1 MLFKYTAVGKTGV
14 AQDGSI
20 EAINVDVA
28 ISSLQ
33 RRDLVISSIHPVDDP
48 NHFAA
53 KYLSFLNRVKIRDVV
68 MLSQQISTLFEAQV
82 SALKVFRLLASE
94 TESQALS
101 SILNQVADDLQA
113 GTSISKAMAKHP
125 KVFSPF
131 YVSMVVSGEETGH
144 LDEVFIFL
152 AEYLDRT
159 YAMNSKARNAL
170 IYPAFVVV
178 TFIAVMVLMLTMV
191 IPKIS
196 DILLSSGQEIPLYT
210 RVVLGFSSF
219 FTNYG
224 IFLLAAVVVG
234 VFFLFRYV
242 RTKGGR
248 SAMDHFKIAIP
259 FIGDFYK
266 KLYLARIADN
276 WSTSL
281 ASGIT
286 MVRSLELSSS
296 VVDNVVYKAILE
308 ETVISVKGGAS
319 VSDSLS
325 KYPEIPGI
333 IVQMIKVGEETGEL
347 GSILKTMAK
356 FYQREVN
363 AAIETLISLIEPVM
377 IVFLGLAVGVLL
389 ASVLIPIYNV
399 ASSV

>member
-1 MLFKYTAVGKTGV
+1 MLFNYKVISKTGE
-14 AQDGSI
+14 AQNGSI
-20 EAINVDVA
+20 EAINIDVA

-33 RRDLVISSIHPVDDP
+33 RRELTISSIHPADDSDRVK
-48 NHFAA
+48 
-53 KYLSFLNRVKIRDVV
+53 KYLSFFNNVKTKDVV

-82 SALKVFRLLASE
+82 SALKVFRLLSSE
-94 TESQALS
+94 TESPALA
-101 SILNQVADDLQA
+101 SILNQIADDLQA
-113 GTSISKAMAKHP
+113 GSSISKAMAKHP
-125 KVFSPF
+125 KAFSSF
-131 YVSMVVSGEETGH
+131 YVSMVISGEETGH

-170 IYPAFVVV
+170 IYPAFVVL
-178 TFIAVMVLMLTMV
+178 TFIGVMILMFTMV

-196 DILLSSGQEIPLYT
+196 DILLSSGQQIPLYT
-210 RVVLGFSSF
+210 RIVLNFSTF
-219 FTNYG
+219 FVNYG
-224 IFLLAAVVVG
+224 LFLGIAVVIG
-234 VFFLFRYV
+234 GLFLFRYA
-242 RTKGGR
+242 RTKSGHE
-248 SAMDHFKIAIP
+248 AVDHLKISIP
-259 FIGDFYK
+259 FVGDFYK

-286 MVRSLELSSS
+286 MVRSLELSAS
-296 VVDNVVYKAILE
+296 VVDNVVYKKLLE
-308 ETVISVKGGAS
+308 ETVVAVKSGAS
-319 VSDSLS
+319 VSDSMS

-347 GSILKTMAK
+347 GAILKTMAK

-363 AAIETLISLIEPVM
+363 AAMETLISLIEPVM

-389 ASVLIPIYNV
+389 ASVLVPIYNV

>member
-1 MLFKYTAVGKTGV
+1 MLFNYKVITNTGETK
-14 AQDGSI
+14 DGSI
-20 EAINVDVA
+20 EAVNIDIA

-33 RRDLVISSIHPVDDP
+33 RRDLVISSIHPADEK
-48 NHFAA
+48 NGIA
-53 KYLSFLNRVKIRDVV
+53 KYFRFFSNVKSKDVV

-82 SALKVFRLLASE
+82 SALKVFRLLATE
-94 TESQALS
+94 TESPALAS
-101 SILNQVADDLQA
+101 VLNQIADDLQ
-113 GTSISKAMAKHP
+113 GGSSISKAMAKHP
-125 KVFSPF
+125 RVFSTF

-159 YAMNSKARNAL
+159 YSMTSKARNAL
-170 IYPAFVVV
+170 IYPAFVVI
-178 TFIAVMVLMLTMV
+178 TFIVVMILMLTMV

-210 RVVLGFSSF
+210 RIVLGFSTF
-219 FTNYG
+219 FVNYGLFMLIALLVGG
-224 IFLLAAVVVG
+224 IFLY
-234 VFFLFRYV
+234 RYTRSV
-242 RTKGGR
+242 GGR
-248 SAMDHFKIAIP
+248 IALDRFKISIP
-259 FIGDFYK
+259 FVGDFYK

-276 WSTSL
+276 LSTSL

-286 MVRSLELSSS
+286 MVRSLELSAS
-296 VVDNVVYKAILE
+296 VVDNVIYQNLLE
-308 ETVISVKGGAS
+308 ETVESVKGGAS
-319 VSDSLS
+319 VSDSMA
-325 KYPEIPGI
+325 KYPEVPGI

-347 GSILKTMAK
+347 GTILKTMAK
-356 FYQREVN
+356 FYNREVN
-363 AAIETLISLIEPVM
+363 QAMETLISLIEPVM

>member
-1 MLFKYTAVGKTGV
+1 MLFNYKVVNVKGE

-20 EAINVDVA
+20 EAINIDVA

-33 RRDLVISSIHPVDDP
+33 RRDLTITSIEPAEKRDL
-48 NHFAA
+48 FK
-53 KYLSFLNRVKIRDVV
+53 KYFSFLNGVKTKDVV

-82 SALKVFRLLASE
+82 SALKVFRLLSSE
-94 TESQALS
+94 TESPGLA
-101 SILNQVADDLQA
+101 SILNQIADDLQA
-113 GTSISKAMAKHP
+113 GSSISKAMSKHP
-125 KVFSPF
+125 EAFSPF

-144 LDEVFIFL
+144 LDEVFVFL

-196 DILLSSGQEIPLYT
+196 DILLSSGQQVPVYT
-210 RVVLGFSSF
+210 QVVLGFSSF
-219 FTNYG
+219 FVNYG
-224 IFLLAAVVVG
+224 LFLLVALVIG
-234 VFFLFRYV
+234 GLYLFRYV
-242 RTKGGR
+242 RTARGNAALDR
-248 SAMDHFKIAIP
+248 LKISIP

-286 MVRSLELSSS
+286 MVRSLELSAS
-296 VVDNVVYKAILE
+296 VVDNVVYKNILE
-308 ETVISVKGGAS
+308 ETVESVKGGAS
-319 VSDSLS
+319 VSDSLG
-325 KYPEIPGI
+325 KYKEEIPGI
-333 IVQMIKVGEETGEL
+333 IVQMVKVGEETGEL
-347 GSILKTMAK
+347 GQILKTMAK

-363 AAIETLISLIEPVM
+363 AAMETLISLIEPVM

>member
-14 AQDGSI
+14 SQDGSI
-20 EAINVDVA
+20 DAINIDVA
-28 ISSLQ
+28 INSLQ
-33 RRDLVISSIHPVDDP
+33 RRDLVISSIHPVDEP
-48 NHFAA
+48 NHFVT
-53 KYLSFLNRVKIRDVV
+53 KYLSFMNGVKTKDIV

-94 TESQALS
+94 TESKALA

-125 KVFSPF
+125 KVFSSF

-144 LDEVFIFL
+144 LDEVFVFL
-152 AEYLDRT
+152 AEYIDRT

-210 RVVLGFSSF
+210 RAVLGVSSF

-224 IFLLAAVVVG
+224 IFLLAAIVVG
-234 VFFLFRYV
+234 AFFLFRYV

-248 SAMDHFKIAIP
+248 VAMDHFKIAIP
-259 FIGDFYK
+259 FVGDFFK

-286 MVRSLELSSS
+286 MVRSLELSAS

-308 ETVISVKGGAS
+308 ETVVSVKGGAS

-363 AAIETLISLIEPVM
+363 AAIETLIGLIEPVM
-377 IVFLGLAVGVLL
+377 IVFLGVAVGILL

-399 ASSV
+399 AGSV

>member
-1 MLFKYTAVGKTGV
+1 MLFNYKTITNTGETK
-14 AQDGSI
+14 DGSI
-20 EAINVDVA
+20 EAVNIDVA

-33 RRDLVISSIHPVDDP
+33 RRDLVISSIHPA
-48 NHFAA
+48 NEANGLK
-53 KYLSFLNRVKIRDVV
+53 KYLSFFNTVSTKDVV

-82 SALKVFRLLASE
+82 SALKVFRLLATE
-94 TESQALS
+94 TENPALAT
-101 SILNQVADDLQA
+101 ILNQIADDLQ
-113 GTSISKAMAKHP
+113 GGSSISKAMAKHP

-159 YAMNSKARNAL
+159 YAMSSKARNAL
-170 IYPAFVVV
+170 IYPAFVVI
-178 TFIAVMVLMLTMV
+178 TFVAVMILMLTMV

-196 DILLSSGQEIPLYT
+196 EILLASGQEIPLYT
-210 RVVLGFSSF
+210 QVVLGFSSF
-219 FTNYG
+219 FVNYG
-224 IFLLAAVVVG
+224 LFLAGAIVIAAV
-234 VFFLFRYV
+234 FLFRFV
-242 RTKGGR
+242 HSSKGKFAFD
-248 SAMDHFKIAIP
+248 SFKISIP
-259 FIGDFYK
+259 FVGDFFK

-276 WSTSL
+276 LSTSL

-286 MVRSLELSSS
+286 MVRSLELSAT
-296 VVDNVVYKAILE
+296 VVDNLVYQKLLT
-308 ETVISVKGGAS
+308 ETVESVKGGAS
-319 VSDSLS
+319 VSDSMA
-325 KYPEIPGI
+325 KYHEVPGI

-347 GSILKTMAK
+347 GAILKTMAK
-356 FYQREVN
+356 FYNREVN
-363 AAIETLISLIEPVM
+363 AATETLVSLIEPVM

>member
-1 MLFKYTAVGKTGV
+1 MLFNYRAVSNTGEG
-14 AQDGSI
+14 QNGSI
-20 EAINVDVA
+20 EAVNVDVA

-33 RRDLVISSIHPVDDP
+33 RRNLIISSIGPAEAPSRFD
-48 NHFAA
+48 
-53 KYLSFLNRVKIRDVV
+53 KYLKIFNHVKNKDVV

-82 SALKVFRLLASE
+82 SALKVFRLLS
-94 TESQALS
+94 TEIENPALA
-101 SILNQVADDLQA
+101 SILNQIADDLQA
-113 GTSISKAMAKHP
+113 GSSISKAMAKHP
-125 KVFSPF
+125 EVFSPF

-178 TFIAVMVLMLTMV
+178 TFIAVMILMFTMV
-191 IPKIS
+191 IPKIA
-196 DILLSSGQEIPLYT
+196 DILLSSGQEIPAYT
-210 RVVLGFSSF
+210 KVVLGFSTF
-219 FTNYG
+219 FVNYG
-224 IFLLAAVVVG
+224 LFLVIALVAGG
-234 VFFLFRYV
+234 VFLFRYI
-242 RTKGGR
+242 RTKHGR
-248 SAMDHFKIAIP
+248 AAMDRFKISIP
-259 FIGDFYK
+259 YVGDFYK

-296 VVDNVVYKAILE
+296 VVDNSVYQKILE
-308 ETVISVKGGAS
+308 DTVVAVKGGAS
-319 VSDSLS
+319 VSDAMG
-325 KYPEIPGI
+325 KYEEIPGI

-347 GSILKTMAK
+347 GTILKTMAK

-363 AAIETLISLIEPVM
+363 AAIETLISLIEPIM

>member
-1 MLFKYTAVGKTGV
+1 MLFNYKVVNVRGE
-14 AQDGSI
+14 AQNGSI
-20 EAINVDVA
+20 DAINVDVA

-33 RRDLVISSIHPVDDP
+33 RRDLIISSIQPAEGS
-48 NHFAA
+48 NNLK
-53 KYLSFLNRVKIRDVV
+53 KYFSFLNHVKNKDVV

-82 SALKVFRLLASE
+82 SALKVFRLLSSE
-94 TESQALS
+94 IESPNLA
-101 SILNQVADDLQA
+101 SILNQIADDLQA
-113 GTSISKAMAKHP
+113 GSSISKAMAKHP
-125 KVFSPF
+125 EAFSPF

-178 TFIAVMVLMLTMV
+178 TFAAVMILMFTMV
-191 IPKIS
+191 IPKIA
-196 DILLSSGQEIPLYT
+196 DILTSSGQELPMYT
-210 RVVLGFSSF
+210 KVVLGFSTF
-219 FTNYG
+219 FVNYG
-224 IFLLAAVVVG
+224 LFLVIALAIG
-234 VFFLFRYV
+234 IGFLYRY
-242 RTKGGR
+242 TKPKNGR
-248 SAMDHFKIAIP
+248 EVLDRFKISIP
-259 FIGDFYK
+259 YVGDFYK

-296 VVDNVVYKAILE
+296 VVDNLIYQKLLE
-308 ETVISVKGGAS
+308 DTVIAVKGGAS
-319 VSDSLS
+319 VSEAMS
-325 KYPEIPGI
+325 KYPEIPSMI
-333 IVQMIKVGEETGEL
+333 IQMIKVGEESGEL
-347 GSILKTMAK
+347 GTILKTMAK

-363 AAIETLISLIEPVM
+363 GAIETLISLIEPVM

-399 ASSV
+399 AGGM

>member
-1 MLFKYTAVGKTGV
+1 MLFNYKVINTTGEN
-14 AQDGSI
+14 QSGSI
-20 EAINVDVA
+20 EAVNIDVA

-33 RRDLVISSIHPVDDP
+33 RRNLIISSIHPADDDSRS
-48 NHFAA
+48 FK
-53 KYLSFLNRVKIRDVV
+53 KYFSFLNTVKIKDVV
-68 MLSQQISTLFEAQV
+68 ILSQQISTLFEAQV
-82 SALKVFRLLASE
+82 SALKVFRLLATE
-94 TESQALS
+94 TENPALAAV
-101 SILNQVADDLQA
+101 LNQIADDLQ
-113 GTSISKAMAKHP
+113 GGSSISKAMAKHP
-125 KVFSPF
+125 KVFSAF

-152 AEYLDRT
+152 AEYMDRS

-196 DILLSSGQEIPLYT
+196 DILLASGQEIPLYT

-219 FTNYG
+219 FVNYG
-224 IFLLAAVVVG
+224 LFLLVAIIVG
-234 VFFLFRYV
+234 GVLLYRS
-242 RTKGGR
+242 TKTTRGR
-248 SAMDHFKIAIP
+248 IAMDRFKISIP
-259 FIGDFYK
+259 FVGDFYK

-276 WSTSL
+276 LSTSL
-281 ASGIT
+281 ASGIA

-296 VVDNVVYKAILE
+296 VVGSTVYQNILE
-308 ETVISVKGGAS
+308 ETVVAVKGGAS
-319 VSDSLS
+319 VSDTLS

-333 IVQMIKVGEETGEL
+333 ITQMVRVGEETGEL
-347 GSILKTMAK
+347 GAILKTMSK

-363 AAIETLISLIEPVM
+363 GAMETLISLIEPVM